1 MGRKLF
7 YGWVIVGACFFA
19 MVAQSFLFSF
29 GVFYK
34 PLIDHFGWSVADVSL
49 ASSISSIVYIASVLP
64 VSWAYQKMNVRLI
77 VMAGSILMGS
87 GLALSSQVTSLWQLY
102 FFYGIVAGIGN
113 STVWVPFTSTIMK
126 WFTEKRG
133 VAMAIALCGHGV
145 GSLVAAPL
153 LAYVIV
159 TTGWKMAFLTAGVS
173 TFVIVM
179 LAGLLMKASPET
191 MGLKSNRAM
200 SEHSRHLPTDRVQD
214 KPMTVQHFSVREA
227 LSSMEFW
234 LVYSLWVLST
244 IMHSIYSQH
253 IVLFAIGLG
262 ISVVTASV
270 VLGAIGFSSIIGR
283 LVTGSLLDRIGV
295 RWALIL
301 SYGINAASAFLLLV
315 STSEPLLFLFAFMFG
330 FSFGGRTT
338 LEVPLAV
345 SFAGLANL
353 GIISGVLETAFGIG
367 GFIGPYL
374 AGLVFDTTGRYYEV
388 FLFCGILS
396 TLLSAITIILKPAK
410 TSM

>member
-7 YGWVIVGACFFA
+7 YGWVIVGASFFA

-64 VSWAYQKMNVRLI
+64 FSWAYQKMNVRLI
-77 VMAGSILMGS
+77 VVTGSILMGS
-87 GLALSSQVTSLWQLY
+87 GLVLSSQVTSLWQLY

-113 STVWVPFTSTIMK
+113 STIWVPFTSTIMK

-145 GSLVAAPL
+145 GSLVAAPS
-153 LAYVIV
+153 LAYVTV
-159 TTGWKMAFLTAGVS
+159 TSGWRTAFLTAGVS

-179 LAGLLMKASPET
+179 LAGLLMKAPPET
-191 MGLKSNRAM
+191 MGLKPEGAM
-200 SEHSRHLPTDRVQD
+200 SEHSPHLPMDRVQS
-214 KPMTVQHFSVREA
+214 KPMPVQHFSVREF
-227 LSSMEFW
+227 LSSMQFW
-234 LVYSLWVLST
+234 LVYSLWALST

-262 ISVVTASV
+262 ISPVTASLA
-270 VLGAIGFSSIIGR
+270 LGAIGFSSITGR
-283 LVTGSLLDRIGV
+283 IVTGSLLDRIGV
-295 RWALIL
+295 RRALIF
-301 SYGINAASAFLLLV
+301 SYSLNAASAFLLLI
-315 STSEPLLFLFAFMFG
+315 STSEPLLFLFAFVFG

-338 LEVPLAV
+338 VEVPLAV

-353 GIISGVLETAFGIG
+353 GIVSGVLETAFGIG

-374 AGLVFDTTGRYYEV
+374 GGLIFDIAGRYREV
-388 FLFCGILS
+388 FLLCGILS
-396 TLLSAITIILKPAK
+396 VLLSAITLILKPAREP
-410 TSM
+410 T